1 MKKFLLAV
9 FVYVFAALPAAA
21 QQALTP
27 TAFYGTWTGSGVAEN
42 RDSTYFAVTQRDL
55 DVVIKPADNGGFTV
69 TWTTVIRSGGNP
81 SQPNVRQRTQTRT
94 FQPAPE
100 GRWWRAIESGDPFA
114 GHSLIWARLARQTLT
129 VYQMSVLPNGTFEI
143 EEYERTLTGTGMDL
157 KFTLRRDREP
167 VRTVNAKLVKT
178 AR

>member
-9 FVYVFAALPAAA
+9 FACAFAALPAAA
-21 QQALTP
+21 QQNLTP

-55 DVVIKPADNGGFTV
+55 DVVIKPIDNGFTV
-69 TWTTVIRSGGNP
+69 TWTTIIREGGNP
-81 SQPNVRQRTQTRT
+81 AQPNVRKREQTRT
-94 FQPAPE
+94 FRPAPQ
-100 GRWWRAIESGDPFA
+100 GRWWRADESGDPLS
-114 GHSLIWARLARQTLT
+114 GQSLVWARIEKQTLS
-129 VYQMSVLPNGTFEI
+129 VYQMTVLPNGS
-143 EEYERTLTGTGMDL
+143 YETQQYDRTLSGTGMDL
-157 KFTLRRDREP
+157 KFTMRREREP